1 MNLNKR
7 GGSQKINRKIF
18 ENYVNEYKEEI
29 KEEIQI
35 LQPDYIIW
43 CAKEIKQKDFIE
55 NEFVIS
61 MLHPAGGRYIRR
73 NKKELGFEGNVERWD
88 RYYSELEKEPRGTG
102 YLKLSKVQFTRDYTG

>member
-35 LQPDYIIW
+35 LQPDYII
-43 CAKEIKQKDFIE
+43 
-55 NEFVIS
+55 
-61 MLHPAGGRYIRR
+61 
-73 NKKELGFEGNVERWD
+73 
-88 RYYSELEKEPRGTG
+88 
-102 YLKLSKVQFTRDYTG
+102 